1 MKATLPIT
9 LIMIALVTGLACKKE
24 KVTKSR
30 TELLTTGSWHVVA
43 YTVDPAVDW
52 DGDGTKETN
61 VYAVEEPCI
70 KDDRTT
76 FFPNGT
82 GELDEGPTKCNDND
96 PQTIPITWSFNQN
109 ESKITVQ
116 NVQYIVDKLT
126 ESQLIVKEIVAISS
140 DSYTHTV
147 TFEH

>member
-1 MKATLPIT
+1 MKTTLPIILT
-9 LIMIALVTGLACKKE
+9 FLAVVTASSCKKD
-24 KVTKSR
+24 KVSKSR

-52 DGDGTKETN
+52 NGDGTKETN
-61 VYAVEEPCI
+61 VFPVEEPCI
-70 KDDRTT
+70 KDDHTT

-82 GELDEGPTKCNDND
+82 GELDEGPTKCSPDD

-126 ESQLIVKEIVAISS
+126 EDQLIVKEVVAISS